1 MLVYAFCTFELLS
14 CIHSILYGFLI
25 KLLLFFFFTCL
36 LFVVYTTIKI
46 NSNQYYRSIITCSFP
61 YAFGVCDGVNIII
74 KLCVS
79 CSVDQLD
86 AIQ

>member
-25 KLLLFFFFTCL
+25 KLLLFFLRFACL

-46 NSNQYYRSIITCSFP
+46 NSKQYYNSVIITCSFP
-61 YAFGVCDGVNIII
+61 CIWC
-74 KLCVS
+74 LWWC
-79 CSVDQLD
+79 
-86 AIQ
+86 